1 MTYSNV
7 VGKTES
13 RHGDKWGEV
22 VTDTGP
28 AAKMN
33 NEINATLTILR
44 NAAGATGPK
53 LAYFAKRVETSRY

>member
-22 VTDTGP
+22 
-28 AAKMN
+28 A
-33 NEINATLTILR
+33 
-44 NAAGATGPK
+44 
-53 LAYFAKRVETSRY
+53 SRHRARCEDE